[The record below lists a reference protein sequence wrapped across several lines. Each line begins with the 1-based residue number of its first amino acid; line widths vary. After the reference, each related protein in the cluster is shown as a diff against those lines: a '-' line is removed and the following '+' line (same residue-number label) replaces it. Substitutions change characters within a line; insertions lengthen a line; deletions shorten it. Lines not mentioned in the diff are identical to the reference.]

1 MCARKVRGHIMEWSK
16 KRVTSTLH
24 ICWAAQAGLY
34 YHYEIQK
41 HPMKEKLSG
50 VYRHRT
56 ENRKTP
62 LIRSMDDYVYCP
74 HSRNTEIR
82 KEDVEKHPNL
92 KILAHGDDCGLLLL
106 MDLSGRQ
113 IFVQGHPEYDRMT
126 LNNEY
131 HRDVNKGLNPKLPVN
146 YYDNDNP
153 FEKPVLSWRNFS
165 NTLYANWLNF
175 YVYQNTPY
183 ELKEMEAL

>member
-1 MCARKVRGHIMEWSK
+1 MYCLLDGCLKLPVEHMEFGEVVYWEELCDIMEWSK

-113 IFVQGHPEYDRMT
+113 IFVQ
-126 LNNEY
+126 
-131 HRDVNKGLNPKLPVN
+131 
-146 YYDNDNP
+146 
-153 FEKPVLSWRNFS
+153 
-165 NTLYANWLNF
+165 
-175 YVYQNTPY
+175 
-183 ELKEMEAL
+183 EASGV